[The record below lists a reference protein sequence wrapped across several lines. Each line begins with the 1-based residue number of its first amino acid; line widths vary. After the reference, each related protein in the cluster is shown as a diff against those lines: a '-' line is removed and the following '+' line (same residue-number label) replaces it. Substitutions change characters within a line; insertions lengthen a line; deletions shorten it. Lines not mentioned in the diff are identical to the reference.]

1 MRGKLTELWHRHVD
15 RKPWIFRDR
24 FGLAYL
30 FTRED
35 EVADHCA
42 RNAVVDNP
50 PLLAYLQQTVKPG
63 QCFVDLSPDIG
74 GVTMLVAQQME
85 SEGTVF
91 AMTPDV
97 RCYRQLVNNV
107 ALNQL
112 TGRVGVIG
120 RAVLEL
126 PDTALAITLDRFA
139 TEWQW
144 GSVDHL
150 RLADVSL
157 LDALSQSAKE
167 LFQAGRIKSL
177 ILDDVE
183 KSALTAVGAILTKL
197 GFKLQMLTSE
207 GKLQPLNTAAVPDK
221 VTLIAIHQEAGH
233 A

>member
-35 EVADHCA
+35 EVAGHCA
-42 RNAVVDNP
+42 RNTVIDNP
-50 PLLAYLQQTVKPG
+50 PLLAYLQQTIKPG
-63 QCFVDLSPDIG
+63 QCFVDLSPGLG
-74 GVTMLVAQQME
+74 GVTLLVGQLLK
-85 SEGTVF
+85 SEGTVY

-97 RCYRQLVNNV
+97 KCYRQLVNNV

-112 TGRVGVIG
+112 TGRVCVIG

-126 PDTALAITLDRFA
+126 PNTAVAITLDRFA
-139 TEWQW
+139 AEWQW
-144 GSVDHL
+144 GTVDHL

-157 LDALSQSAKE
+157 LAALSQSAKE
-167 LFQAGRIKSL
+167 LFQAGRIQSL
-177 ILDDVE
+177 ILDEVG
-183 KSALTAVGAILTKL
+183 KSALSAANVTLTKL

-207 GKLQPLNTAAVPDK
+207 GKLQPLNTVNAPDK

>member
-1 MRGKLTELWHRHVD
+1 MRGKITELWHRHVD
-15 RKPWIFRDR
+15 RKPWVFRDR

-35 EVADHCA
+35 EVADYCA
-42 RNAVVDNP
+42 RNAVINNP
-50 PLLAYLQQTVKPG
+50 PLLAYLPQAVKPG
-63 QCFVDLSPDIG
+63 QCFVDLSPEIG
-74 GVTMLVAQQME
+74 GVTLLVAQLMK

-97 RCYRQLVNNV
+97 KCYRQLVNNV

-112 TGRVGVIG
+112 TGRVCTIG

-126 PDTALAITLDRFA
+126 PDTAVAITLDRFA
-139 TEWQW
+139 AEWKW
-144 GSVDHL
+144 GTVDHL

-183 KSALTAVGAILTKL
+183 KSALTTANTTLTKL
-197 GFKLQMLTSE
+197 GFKLQIVTAE
-207 GKLQPLNTAAVPDK
+207 GKLQPLNTTAAPDK
-221 VTLIAIHQEAGH
+221 LTLIAVHQEAGH

>member
-30 FTRED
+30 FSRED

-50 PLLAYLQQTVKPG
+50 PLLDYLRQNVKPG
-63 QCFVDLSPDIG
+63 QCFVDLSPGIG
-74 GVTMLVAQQME
+74 GVTMLVAQQMK

-112 TGRVGVIG
+112 TGRVCVIG
-120 RAVLEL
+120 RAVMEL
-126 PDTALAITLDRFA
+126 PDTAVAITLDRFSA
-139 TEWQW
+139 EWQW
-144 GSVDHL
+144 GKVDHL

-157 LDALSQSAKE
+157 LDALKQSAKE
-167 LFQAGRIKSL
+167 LFKAGRIQSL
-177 ILDDVE
+177 ILDEVG
-183 KSALTAVGAILTKL
+183 KSALTAANATLNKL
-197 GFKLQMLTSE
+197 GFKLQMLTLE
-207 GKLQPLNTAAVPDK
+207 GKLQPLNTAAAPDK
-221 VTLIAIHQEAGH
+221 ATLIAIHQEAGH

>member
-42 RNAVVDNP
+42 RNAVIDNP
-50 PLLAYLQQTVKPG
+50 PLLAYLQQSVKPG
-63 QCFVDLSPDIG
+63 QCFVDLSPGLG
-74 GVTMLVAQQME
+74 GITLLVGQLLK
-85 SEGTVF
+85 SEGTVY

-97 RCYRQLVNNV
+97 KRYRQLVNNV

-112 TGRVGVIG
+112 TGRVCVIG
-120 RAVLEL
+120 RAVMEL
-126 PDTALAITLDRFA
+126 PDTAVAITLDRFA
-139 TEWQW
+139 AEWQW
-144 GSVDHL
+144 GAVNHL
-150 RLADVSL
+150 RLADVTL

-167 LFQAGRIKSL
+167 LFRSGRIKSL

-183 KSALTAVGAILTKL
+183 KSALTAAGATLAKL
-197 GFKLQMLTSE
+197 GFKLQMLTTE
-207 GKLQPLNTAAVPDK
+207 GKLQPLATATVPDK
-221 VTLIAIHQEAGH
+221 VTLIAFHQEAGH